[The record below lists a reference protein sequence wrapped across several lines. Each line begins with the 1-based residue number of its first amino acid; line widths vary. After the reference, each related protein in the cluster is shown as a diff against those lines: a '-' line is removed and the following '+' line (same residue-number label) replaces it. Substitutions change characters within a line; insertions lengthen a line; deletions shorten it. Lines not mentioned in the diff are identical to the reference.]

1 MTTQTKSS
9 AKPAPKAASAKTAAK
24 PAEKPVE
31 KVAAAPAKPAEKPA
45 ETAAAAP
52 AKSANE
58 VKETIV
64 VALEPVAA
72 AEKAT
77 EEAVRTA
84 VSTGE
89 QFVAS
94 AQEQIEKAGVAFTE
108 GYDEFAVIQKDG
120 LDAWIR
126 AGTILAK
133 GAEDLSKA
141 YFTLAQEAAA
151 SSSET
156 ARAIF
161 AAKSLQEVVDLQND
175 FARNAFDKSIA
186 ESQKISELSIQIANE
201 AFGPLQA
208 QFNVAVE
215 KALKPLAA

>member
-9 AKPAPKAASAKTAAK
+9 AKPAPKAASAKTVAK
-24 PAEKPVE
+24 PAEKTVE
-31 KVAAAPAKPAEKPA
+31 KTTAAPAKPAEKPV
-45 ETAAAAP
+45 ETAAATP
-52 AKSANE
+52 AKTATE

-77 EEAVRTA
+77 EEAVKTA

-94 AQEQIEKAGVAFTE
+94 AQEQIEKAGIAFTE

-120 LDAWIR
+120 LDAWIK
-126 AGTILAK
+126 AGTILAQ
-133 GAEDLSKA
+133 GVEDLSKA
-141 YFTLAQEAAA
+141 YFALAQETAA
-151 SSSET
+151 SGSET
-156 ARAIF
+156 AQAIL
-161 AAKSLQEVVDLQND
+161 AAKSLQEIVDLQND
-175 FARNAFDKSIA
+175 FARKAFDKSVA
-186 ESQKISELSIQIANE
+186 ESQKLSELSMKIANE

-208 QFNVAVE
+208 QFNTAVE
-215 KALKPLAA
+215 KAFKPLAA